1 MFVVTVLHCL
11 TTAASS
17 AMRGAA
23 AQRWIVVS
31 GLNHHNNVAL
41 FEQYDSF
48 LYNLCNWGFLLT
60 LTPSILHAALKRF
73 GRR

>member
-1 MFVVTVLHCL
+1 MFVVTVLHYCL

-17 AMRGAA
+17 AGAAA

-31 GLNHHNNVAL
+31 GLNQHNVAL
-41 FEQYDSF
+41 FEQFDSF
-48 LYNLCNWGFLLT
+48 LYNLRNWGFLLT